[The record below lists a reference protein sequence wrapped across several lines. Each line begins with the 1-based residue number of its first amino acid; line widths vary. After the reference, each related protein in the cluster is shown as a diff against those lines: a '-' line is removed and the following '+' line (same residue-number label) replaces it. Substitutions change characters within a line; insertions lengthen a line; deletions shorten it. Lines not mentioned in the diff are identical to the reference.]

1 MIEITTEF
9 SDRNITKIVRK
20 HINRKTSDI
29 INWYSAIN
37 KPSKYLPNGY
47 SDKES
52 EAVIQSLLKIIEDD
66 EIVDLSDPLKQF
78 ALSCILEEE
87 ERITNEM
94 FEGSATFSDEDL
106 TELKK
111 VLSDEDISY
120 FESYDNFRDLL
131 LTNNDYLDLAEV

>member
-9 SDRNITKIVRK
+9 SDENITKIVRK

-66 EIVDLSDPLKQF
+66 KIVDLSDPLKQF
-78 ALSCILEEE
+78 TLSCILEEE

-94 FEGSATFSDEDL
+94 YEGSANFSDEDL
-106 TELKK
+106 AELKK